1 MKKIFALLL
10 VLFLTCSLS
19 AKEGMWI
26 PLLLEKFNLA
36 EMQEM
41 GFQLTATDVYDTDNP
56 SMKDA
61 VVVFG
66 GGCTGGMI
74 SPDGLLITNHHCGY
88 RQIQSHSTL
97 ENDYLTH
104 GFWAMNRSEELSN
117 PGLTVRFL
125 ESMQDVTARVLE
137 GAENLENEEREK
149 KALENS
155 MKIEREAS
163 KNGKYL
169 AQVKPLFYGNQY
181 YLYIYKVYRD
191 VRLVGAPPSSIGKF
205 GGDDDNWIWQRHTGA
220 FALLRVYAGKNNEP
234 AD

>member
-104 GFWAMNRSEELSN
+104 GFWAMNRSEIGRASCRE
-117 PGLTVRFL
+117 
-125 ESMQDVTARVLE
+125 RV
-137 GAENLENEEREK
+137 
-149 KALENS
+149 
-155 MKIEREAS
+155 
-163 KNGKYL
+163 
-169 AQVKPLFYGNQY
+169 
-181 YLYIYKVYRD
+181 
-191 VRLVGAPPSSIGKF
+191 
-205 GGDDDNWIWQRHTGA
+205 
-220 FALLRVYAGKNNEP
+220 
-234 AD
+234 